1 MERERMG
8 LGSCIFSG
16 FLVLL
21 ALALLIQLV
30 FYGLAKVELRELKTK
45 IDVLKAEGM
54 PVTWTDL
61 AAAPQPAATNGA
73 TYYLEADA
81 ALKFEADEEDMLADA
96 PKLALE
102 GKLDAEALGNTKASL
117 ERHRKALALVA
128 RGNEQPRTV
137 FHVDWDKGAGA
148 LFPHL
153 TKLRKLAR
161 VQAAQTVV
169 LAAEGKPDAAM
180 ASFQEGV
187 KLEAA
192 SSEER
197 TLISQMVRI
206 AIQEIALRS
215 LKASL
220 KLSTPSKSALKQ
232 AYDALGKPDEL
243 GGMAR
248 AFEGERA
255 YGLGMFEDIRSGK
268 RELGE
273 LQGRAFDSPGWLSSI
288 ARPSSFYPA
297 DWLFAK
303 DENFYLDVMGAQIE
317 QIQKYVE
324 NPAQAPSPADQPVR
338 EAPWFA
344 ILTRIIMPVYSRAV
358 DKGLDTLAHINC
370 ARVAL
375 AALAYRQE
383 TGQLPGS
390 VPQIEARLGWD
401 LPDDP
406 ATGEP
411 LKLVKRGDELVIQ
424 SQRQIESR
432 TPPPPVLP
440 GGPTQR
446 DQVAPGT
453 EPPTLVPIT
462 FSVPAR

>member
-16 FLVLL
+16 FLVLI

-30 FYGLAKVELRELKTK
+30 FYGLAKVELREVQAKLG
-45 IDVLKAEGM
+45 VLKSEGM

-81 ALKFEADEEDMLADA
+81 ALKFEADEENMLADV
-96 PKLALE
+96 PKQALE
-102 GKLDAEALGNTKASL
+102 GKLDAEALGKARASL
-117 ERHRKALALVA
+117 ERHHKALALIA
-128 RGNEQPRTV
+128 RGNQQPRTV
-137 FHVDWDKGAGA
+137 FPINWEDGMKVSFA
-148 LFPHL
+148 HL

-187 KLEAA
+187 KLETA

-197 TLISQMVRI
+197 TLITQMVRI

-215 LKASL
+215 LEASL
-220 KLSTPSKSALKQ
+220 KLSTPSKSALKK
-232 AYDALGKPDEL
+232 AYDSLGETGEL
-243 GGMAR
+243 GGMVQ

-255 YGLGMFEDIRSGK
+255 FGLANFEDIRSGK
-268 RELGE
+268 LDLGE
-273 LQGRAFDSPGWLSSI
+273 LQGMGSDSSGWLSSI
-288 ARPSSFYPA
+288 SRPSSFSPTG
-297 DWLFAK
+297 WLFAK
-303 DENFYLDVMGAQIE
+303 DENYYLDVMGAQIE

-324 NPAQAPSPADQPVR
+324 NPAQAPSLADQPER

-390 VPQIEARLGWD
+390 AAQIEARLGWD

-411 LKLVKRGDELVIQ
+411 LKLVKQGDKLVIQ
-424 SQRQIESR
+424 SERLIEQRVPSQPPEHR
-432 TPPPPVLP
+432 TPDGRPLKPV
-440 GGPTQR
+440 
-446 DQVAPGT
+446 
-453 EPPTLVPIT
+453 EEPIT

>member
-8 LGSCIFSG
+8 LGSCIISG

-30 FYGLAKVELRELKTK
+30 FYGLAKVESRKLQAKLD
-45 IDVLKAEGM
+45 ILKAEGM

-61 AAAPQPAATNGA
+61 AAVPQPAATNGA

-81 ALKFEADEEDMLADA
+81 ALKFKADEENMLADV

-102 GKLDAEALGNTKASL
+102 GKLDAKQLAQVNTILARNS
-117 ERHRKALALVA
+117 KALKLIAK
-128 RGNEQPRTV
+128 GNQQPRTV
-137 FHVDWDKGAGA
+137 FPINWEDAMKVSFA
-148 LFPHL
+148 HL
-153 TKLRKLAR
+153 TKLRRLAR
-161 VQAAQTVV
+161 VQAAQTVA
-169 LAAEGKPDAAM
+169 LAAEDKPDAAM
-180 ASFQEGV
+180 ASFKEGV

-197 TLISQMVRI
+197 TLITQMVRI
-206 AIQEIALRS
+206 AIQQIALRS
-215 LKASL
+215 LEASL

-232 AYDALGKPDEL
+232 AYDSLGETGEL
-243 GGMAR
+243 EGMVR

-255 YGLGMFEDIRSGK
+255 FGLASFKDIRSGK
-268 RELGE
+268 LDLKE
-273 LQGRAFDSPGWLSSI
+273 LQGMEFDSPGWLSSI
-288 ARPSSFYPA
+288 FRPSSFSPTG
-297 DWLFAK
+297 WLFAK
-303 DENFYLDVMGAQIE
+303 DENYYLDVMGAQIE

-324 NPAQAPSPADQPVR
+324 NPVQAPSPADQPER

-390 VPQIEARLGWD
+390 AAQIEARLGWD

-411 LKLVKRGDELVIQ
+411 LKLVKQGDELVIQ
-424 SQRQIESR
+424 SQRTVESR
-432 TPPPPVLP
+432 TPSQPPEHRTPDGRPLKPVE
-440 GGPTQR
+440 
-446 DQVAPGT
+446 
-453 EPPTLVPIT
+453 EPII